1 MEYFL
6 SMFRRPSLDVSQ
18 CEMFHVAPAMI
29 VLSFPGSSVW
39 VMMTILPASAA
50 KCVVKCDVFTS
61 DDSRMAISETET
73 KILKDYLD
81 HVMQF
86 FEQQYEALKLVTPEE
101 PPQYA
106 LLKDHVRLE
115 RLAGSRIYPTR
126 RENKKSES
134 FCKAEQ
140 RKCIFAVSLSHR

>member
-18 CEMFHVAPAMI
+18 CKMFHVEPAMI
-29 VLSFPGSSVW
+29 VLTFPGSSIW
-39 VMMTILPASAA
+39 VMMTVLPASAD

-61 DDSRMAISETET
+61 EDGRMAISEAET

-81 HVMQF
+81 HIVRF
-86 FEQQYEALKLVTPEE
+86 FEQQCEALKLVDPKD
-101 PPQYA
+101 PPQHA
-106 LLKDHVRLE
+106 VLKDHVRLE

-126 RENKKSES
+126 RDDKKSES

-140 RKCIFAVSLSHR
+140 RKCT